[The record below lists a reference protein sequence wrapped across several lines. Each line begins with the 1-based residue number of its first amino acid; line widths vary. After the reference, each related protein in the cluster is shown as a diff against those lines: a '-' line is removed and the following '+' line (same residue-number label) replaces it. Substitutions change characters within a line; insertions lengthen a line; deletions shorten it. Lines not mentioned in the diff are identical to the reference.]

1 MKKRSIDTFFFSLVI
16 ALSVI
21 GFLLFFSVSLGTLSS
36 TETFFLT
43 VVKQLIAF
51 LIGFGAL
58 IFIAKST
65 LVDYKK
71 LKYASLGIFI
81 VTVGFQLLVFI
92 PGLGVSVN
100 GANRWIDVGLTTL
113 QPSEFLKIGVVIF
126 LAALLATYK
135 KKLTSFQHLII
146 VMSITI
152 GIAFVLLFVTKDI
165 GTFVVIAIATFCMLL
180 ASHAKNSHLILLAG
194 GGFSALLLLIYFF
207 RRYAWDRIMSFGGIT
222 QDALGSDFQINQSL
236 YTIGSGEIFG
246 RGFGQS
252 LQKFGYLPEPLND
265 SIFAIVAEEWGFTG
279 SVIIIIIFTTLI
291 LRGLYIA
298 SQARDIFGTYLVI
311 GLVVLI
317 GAQSFINIAA
327 MLKLFPLS
335 GMPLLFVSQGGSAVL
350 SVLIICGLVLNVSR
364 TMKPARKKKT
374 RKRKST

>member
-1 MKKRSIDTFFFSLVI
+1 
-16 ALSVI
+16 
-21 GFLLFFSVSLGTLSS
+21 
-36 TETFFLT
+36 
-43 VVKQLIAF
+43 
-51 LIGFGAL
+51 
-58 IFIAKST
+58 
-65 LVDYKK
+65 
-71 LKYASLGIFI
+71 
-81 VTVGFQLLVFI
+81 
-92 PGLGVSVN
+92 
-100 GANRWIDVGLTTL
+100 
-113 QPSEFLKIGVVIF
+113 
-126 LAALLATYK
+126 
-135 KKLTSFQHLII
+135 
-146 VMSITI
+146 
-152 GIAFVLLFVTKDI
+152 
-165 GTFVVIAIATFCMLL
+165 MLL